1 MKTHFLWVAK
11 LTVALATAAFLGFG
25 CASPNVNPALPKANT
40 GYVDFY
46 TDKNLDLSWE
56 IKWANQRTGEMRK
69 VFSKFSPPDENILR
83 LAAPAGTNCFSVW
96 FKNVATTGPQLVTVQ
111 VANAMVTPVH
121 VTLKRSGS
129 TSVESKEFSFRGS
142 AKGYGR
148 GAKITSEVHAVFD
161 IGAVASNPQ
170 NYQSKQRM
178 AYFSPAA
185 K

>member
-1 MKTHFLWVAK
+1 MIGAIRL
-11 LTVALATAAFLGFG
+11 LATLACLVLAG
-25 CASPNVNPALPKANT
+25 CRTADLNPPAPRADT

-46 TDKNLDLSWE
+46 TDKDLDLSWE
-56 IKWANQRTGEMRK
+56 IKRADERKGAMRT
-69 VFSKFSPPDENILR
+69 VFSEFDPPAENILR
-83 LAAPAGTNCFSVW
+83 LAAPAGTNHFSVW
-96 FKNVATTGPQLVTVQ
+96 FRNVATTGPQLVMVQ

-129 TSVESKEFSFRGS
+129 TSVESKEYSFRGS

-148 GAKITSEVHAVFD
+148 GAKFSSEEHAVFD

-170 NYQSKQRM
+170 NYQPKQRM